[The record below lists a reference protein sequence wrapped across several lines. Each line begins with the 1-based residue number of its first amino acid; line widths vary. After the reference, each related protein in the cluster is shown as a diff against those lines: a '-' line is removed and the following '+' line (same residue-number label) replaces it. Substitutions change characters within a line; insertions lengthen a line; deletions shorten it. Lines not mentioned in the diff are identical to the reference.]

1 VRRRLAV
8 AGAVA
13 HVLLTGCV
21 LQGGARAGRA
31 FSTSQVDHD
40 HVSWAGGVASAVEVA
55 HIHGGLELE
64 GRSEQQ
70 GGSQFTTGL
79 QLGASTGTETSRF
92 ALILHG
98 DIGIPIAWGSRD
110 GFYTGATLQM
120 PVLLEEPLPIADRNR
135 SLRLLGGSIL
145 LTPFVRY
152 RYYDLDVEGP
162 ERERFHDLSGGIAVG
177 IRYGT
182 DLL

>member
-1 VRRRLAV
+1 MIRGGALLA
-8 AGAVA
+8 AAC
-13 HVLLTGCV
+13 LLVGGCV
-21 LQGGARAGRA
+21 VQGGARLGRA
-31 FSTSQVDHD
+31 FSTAAVDHD
-40 HVSWAGGVASAVEVA
+40 HVAWAGTVGGALALGPA
-55 HIHGGLELE
+55 YAGLELE
-64 GRSEQQ
+64 GRAEQR

-79 QLGASTGTETSRF
+79 QLGLATGTETSRF
-92 ALILHG
+92 QLILHG
-98 DIGIPIAWGSRD
+98 DLGIPIAWASRD

-120 PVLLEEPLPIADRNR
+120 PVMLEEPLPITDRNR
-135 SLRLLGGSIL
+135 SLRILGGSIL

-162 ERERFHDLSGGIAVG
+162 ERERFHDLGAGMAIG

>member
-1 VRRRLAV
+1 VRRAA
-8 AGAVA
+8 AGAA
-13 HVLLTGCV
+13 ACMLLVGCV
-21 LQGGARAGRA
+21 LQAGARAGRA

-40 HVSWAGGVASAVEVA
+40 HVSWAGGVAGALELA
-55 HIHGGLELE
+55 HIHAGLELE
-64 GRSEQQ
+64 GRSEQH

-79 QLGASTGTETSRF
+79 QLGASTGTERSRF

-98 DIGIPIAWGSRD
+98 DLGIPIAWGSRD

-120 PVLLEEPLPIADRNR
+120 PILLDEPLPIADRNR

-145 LTPFVRY
+145 LTPFITY

-162 ERERFHDLSGGIAVG
+162 ERERFHDLSAGIAVG

>member
-1 VRRRLAV
+1 MIRGGALLAAACMLV
-8 AGAVA
+8 G
-13 HVLLTGCV
+13 GCV
-21 LQGGARAGRA
+21 VQGGARLGRA
-31 FSTSQVDHD
+31 FSTAAVDHD
-40 HVSWAGGVASAVEVA
+40 HVAYA
-55 HIHGGLELE
+55 GLELE
-64 GRSEQQ
+64 GRAEQR

-79 QLGASTGTETSRF
+79 QLGLATGTETSRF
-92 ALILHG
+92 QLILHG
-98 DIGIPIAWGSRD
+98 DLGIPIAWASRD

-120 PVLLEEPLPIADRNR
+120 PVMLEEPLPITDRNR
-135 SLRLLGGSIL
+135 SLRILGGSIL

-162 ERERFHDLSGGIAVG
+162 ERERFHDLGAGMAIG